1 MATLVQLHTT
11 LGWWVA
17 GATGLVGLWGV
28 ILAIIRRPPGRAF
41 HWTVGTAIAAM
52 TGQVL
57 LGLLALNLTTTRAP
71 GSQHI
76 FYGVLVLFTFAFAY
90 IYRATL
96 RRRPALYIGL
106 LLLFVMGL
114 GIRGIQTFGGSF

>member
-1 MATLVQLHTT
+1 MSTLVQLHVW
-11 LGWWVA
+11 LGWWA
-17 GATGLVGLWGV
+17 AAATGLVGLWGLALALTRRPAGRFFNRAVGGVIIVMTAQV
-28 ILAIIRRPPGRAF
+28 IL
-41 HWTVGTAIAAM
+41 
-52 TGQVL
+52 
-57 LGLLALNLTTTRAP
+57 GLVALNLATTRPP

-90 IYRATL
+90 IYRETF

-114 GIRGIQTFGGSF
+114 GIRGISTFGGSF

>member
-1 MATLVQLHTT
+1 MSTLVQVHVWV
-11 LGWWVA
+11 GWWVA

-28 ILAIIRRPPGRAF
+28 GLAVMRKAPGRTFNRLAG
-41 HWTVGTAIAAM
+41 VAIAAM
-52 TGQVL
+52 TGQVI
-57 LGLLALNLTTTRAP
+57 LGLAALNLATVRPP

-90 IYRATL
+90 IYRTTF
-96 RRRPALYIGL
+96 RRRPALYMGL

-114 GIRGIQTFGGSF
+114 GIRGISTFGGSF

>member
-1 MATLVQLHTT
+1 MPTLIQLHTS

-28 ILAIIRRPPGRAF
+28 GLAIMRRPPGRAF
-41 HWTVGTAIAAM
+41 NRAVGAVIAAM
-52 TGQVL
+52 TGQVV
-57 LGLLALNLTTTRAP
+57 LGLVALNLATTQQP

-96 RRRPALYIGL
+96 SRRPALYLGL

-114 GIRGIQTFGGSF
+114 GIRGISTFGGSF

>member
-1 MATLVQLHTT
+1 VPTLIQLHTA

-28 ILAIIRRPPGRAF
+28 GLAVLRKPPVRSFNLA
-41 HWTVGTAIAAM
+41 VGVVIVAM
-52 TGQVL
+52 IGQVS
-57 LGLLALNLTTTRAP
+57 LGLLALNLTTTSQP

-90 IYRATL
+90 IYRSTL
-96 RRRPALYIGL
+96 FRRPTLYLGL

-114 GIRGIQTFGGSF
+114 GIRGITTFGVSF